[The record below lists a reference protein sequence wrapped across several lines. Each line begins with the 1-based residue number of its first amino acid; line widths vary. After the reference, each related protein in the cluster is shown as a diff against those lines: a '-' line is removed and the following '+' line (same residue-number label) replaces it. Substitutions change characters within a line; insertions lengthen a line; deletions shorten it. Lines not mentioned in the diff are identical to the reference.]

1 MSTPLDI
8 LIKVVPVVL
17 ILTTISSQTR
27 SQKIS
32 DVKYIDKAFE
42 GMLKSAEQATM
53 LPSRNGI
60 KGVLEDFY
68 NDKGYYPAL
77 HPGEIETDP
86 VIPG

>member
-8 LIKVVPVVL
+8 LIKVVPVVF

-53 LPSRNGI
+53 LPSRNGT
-60 KGVLEDFY
+60 KGVL
-68 NDKGYYPAL
+68 G
-77 HPGEIETDP
+77 
-86 VIPG
+86 